1 MSAKKPAAK
10 AKQKISNYANTASAT
25 KRKPSAE
32 TKKPSA
38 EAKKPSAEAK
48 ELTRHMDARSNKED
62 RRQDDRR
69 HKDASVEVQRRSD
82 ERRVKVNRRRQIDPT
97 TCERDYSPR
106 EIEFMSAMDNYK
118 RRSGRMFPT
127 CSEILEVIEALGY
140 EKRAEL
146 PTIALPA
153 VAVTVST
160 VTAEQAV

>member
-1 MSAKKPAAK
+1 VSVKKPAAK
-10 AKQKISNYANTASAT
+10 TKPKTSNYPSTASAT
-25 KRKPSAE
+25 KRKLP
-32 TKKPSA
+32 
-38 EAKKPSAEAK
+38 AEAK
-48 ELTRHMDARSNKED
+48 ESAQVMDARTSKD

-69 HKDASVEVQRRSD
+69 HKDASVEVERRSA

-97 TCERDYSPR
+97 TCERDYSPK
-106 EIEFMSAMDNYK
+106 EIEFMNAMDNYK

-146 PTIALPA
+146 PTVALPTAA
-153 VAVTVST
+153 VALST